1 MWEQNLKMEDC
12 WQRPLGPTIVPDLV
26 ATTFQFNL
34 SWWKANQRFFSG
46 QLPIQLDK
54 DRKNILGRKG
64 AKTSTFSN
72 TRIAHTRLAQDL
84 LTIILLE
91 ASKILTNRNKSLF
104 PVYST
109 KHQYG
114 DLERTQVWQKG
125 DRQSMEINM
134 TQKREKT
141 AVYND
146 KNENK
151 FWGFTLV
158 FCARNIFIIEMAL
171 LGRSRKNLI
180 QNTLKSSCSLFH
192 FQAISNIAILVP
204 LLFLKILALR
214 YITYMRMCVLYL
226 WWSLRHSLPSA
237 SDNFRKI
244 GSHPPPACLSSP
256 LTLKRTQKQKVLW
269 KYIFLRCLWQT

>member
-1 MWEQNLKMEDC
+1 MWVWLNYEMWEQNLKMEDC

-54 DRKNILGRKG
+54 DRKNIPSRKG
-64 AKTSTFSN
+64 AKTSTFSS
-72 TRIAHTRLAQDL
+72 THIAHTRLAQDMI
-84 LTIILLE
+84 LTILL
-91 ASKILTNRNKSLF
+91 KILTNWNKSLF

-192 FQAISNIAILVP
+192 FQAISNIAILV
-204 LLFLKILALR
+204 
-214 YITYMRMCVLYL
+214 
-226 WWSLRHSLPSA
+226 
-237 SDNFRKI
+237 NF
-244 GSHPPPACLSSP
+244 SF
-256 LTLKRTQKQKVLW
+256 W
-269 KYIFLRCLWQT
+269 KYWH